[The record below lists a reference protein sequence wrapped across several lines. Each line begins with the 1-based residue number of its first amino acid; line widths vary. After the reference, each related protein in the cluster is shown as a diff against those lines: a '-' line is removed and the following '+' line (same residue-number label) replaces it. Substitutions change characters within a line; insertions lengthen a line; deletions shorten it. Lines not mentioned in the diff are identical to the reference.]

1 MKGSNRMT
9 SEKCKLQISLSSA
22 LERGR
27 AVKIVLEENQDSIE
41 PDFVILTPSAL
52 PSSTLPMI
60 GSMRSDDSAG
70 PHWREPSQL

>member
-1 MKGSNRMT
+1 MKGSDRMT

-22 LERGR
+22 LEWGR
-27 AVKIVLEENQDSIE
+27 AVKIVLKENQDSIK
-41 PDFVILTPSAL
+41 PHFVILTPSVL
-52 PSSTLPMI
+52 PGTLPQI